1 MSRNHLS
8 VWRIEVRGLVQ
19 GVGFRPFVWR
29 LAHTLE
35 LAGTVRN
42 TPRGVII
49 EIASNRQTRDHF
61 ISRMQ
66 AELPK
71 LARIDDVSIM
81 AAPDQ
86 AVRSGFTIL
95 ASLDGEVAA
104 AITPDAA
111 TCVACADEILDP
123 ANRRFSYAF
132 ANCTHCGPR
141 LTIMRKIPY
150 DRANTAMSK
159 FPMCRACRDEY
170 EDTADRRFHA
180 EPIACAQCGPG
191 LWLESADGPMPVLPG
206 DEIATAA
213 RLLSSGGIL
222 ALKGL
227 GGFHIACRADN
238 DAVIERLRRQK
249 RRDAKPFAVMAR
261 SLEHIALYAQLN
273 ATEADWLSSPSG
285 PIVLLKVRSPSS
297 LPSIIAPD
305 QDRIGFMLPTTPL
318 HLLLMEAIG
327 TTLVMTSANMSGEP
341 QFIDNDTARSQL
353 FNIADAIL
361 FHDRDIE
368 NRVDDSVVRHDATGL
383 TILRRARGHAPAPL
397 LLPDL
402 FYGKA
407 PVFATGAD
415 IKSAFCIAANGEA
428 IISQHLGDLDEP
440 ATLGEYERTAKLYM
454 ELFGHRPQVVACD
467 MHPAY
472 RSARLAHMLAGE
484 FNAVLFPV
492 QHHHAHLAA
501 CMAENHAENGA
512 TLGIILDG
520 AGYGTDG
527 TIWGGEFLAG
537 NYSGFQRVAH
547 FQPVPLLGGDKA
559 AIEPWRNA
567 YAHLRLALGDGFT
580 EGEFK
585 DLPVMRQL
593 SAKPIAVL
601 ESLMLNRRLA
611 PLSSSAGRL
620 FDAFATMIGAAPM
633 FVSYEGQTGMR
644 LETLAGPHM
653 EAAVPFDMHSPLD
666 GAIISWRGLWNAA
679 LRDLNGGADA
689 GHLSARFHQTL
700 IKIVSDMAI
709 HQHHVTGID
718 RIALSGGVFQN
729 RLLLQGVHAV
739 LEKHGLQVLVQ
750 HAVPANDGG
759 IALGQAAIAM
769 AAQT

>member
-1 MSRNHLS
+1 MSRHDLS

-19 GVGFRPFVWR
+19 GVGFRPVVWR
-29 LAHTLE
+29 LAQVLE

-42 TPRGVII
+42 TPRGVIM
-49 EIASNRQTRDHF
+49 EIASNSQTRDHF
-61 ISRMQ
+61 ISRLRS
-66 AELPK
+66 ELPR

-86 AVRSGFTIL
+86 AMPSGFTIL
-95 ASLDGEVAA
+95 ESLDGKVAA

-111 TCVACADEILDP
+111 ICPTCADDVLDP
-123 ANRRFSYAF
+123 ANRRFGYAF

-159 FPMCRACRDEY
+159 FPMCLACRDEY

-206 DEIATAA
+206 DEIAATA
-213 RLLSSGGIL
+213 RLLRSGGIV

-238 DAVIERLRRQK
+238 EAVIGRLRRQK

-261 SLEHIALYAQLN
+261 DLEHIALHAQVN
-273 ATEADWLSSPSG
+273 ATEADWLTSPSG
-285 PIVLLKVRSPSS
+285 PIVLLKARSPSS

-327 TTLVMTSANMSGEP
+327 TALVMTSANMSGEP
-341 QFIDNDTARSQL
+341 QFIDNGTACSQL

-368 NRVDDSVVRHDATGL
+368 NRVDDSVVRHDTTGP
-383 TILRRARGHAPAPL
+383 TIIRRARGYAPAPL
-397 LLPDL
+397 LLPQL

-407 PVFATGAD
+407 PVFAAGAD
-415 IKSAFCIAANGEA
+415 IKSAFCIAENGEA

-440 ATLGEYERTAKLYM
+440 ATLGEYRRTAELYM
-454 ELFGHRPQVVACD
+454 ELFEHRPQMIAHD
-467 MHPAY
+467 MHPSY
-472 RSARLAHMLAGE
+472 RSAGLAHMLAGE

-501 CMAENHAENGA
+501 CMAENHSENGA

-559 AIEPWRNA
+559 ATEPWRNA
-567 YAHLRLALGDGFT
+567 YAHLRLALGNGFT

-593 SAKPIAVL
+593 STKPIVVL
-601 ESLMLNRRLA
+601 ESLMHNRRLA

-620 FDAFATMIGAAPM
+620 FDAFAFIIDAVQMH
-633 FVSYEGQTGMR
+633 VSYEGQSGMR

-653 EAAVPFDMHSPLD
+653 ETARPFDVHSPLN
-666 GAIISWRGLWNAA
+666 GSIISWRGLWYSV
-679 LRDLNGGADA
+679 LHQLKRGADA
-689 GHLSARFHQTL
+689 GHLSARFHQSL

-709 HQHHVTGID
+709 HQHHVTSID

-729 RLLLQGVHAV
+729 RLLLQGVHAA
-739 LEKHGLQVLVQ
+739 LEKHGLQVLVH

-759 IALGQAAIAM
+759 IALGQAAVAM
-769 AAQT
+769 ANQT

>member
-1 MSRNHLS
+1 MLRNHVS
-8 VWRIEVRGLVQ
+8 VWRLEVRGLVQ

-29 LAHTLE
+29 LAHALE
-35 LAGTVRN
+35 LAGSVRN

-49 EIASNRQTRDHF
+49 EIASDPQTRDSL
-61 ISRMQ
+61 ISSLR
-66 AELPK
+66 AELPR
-71 LARIDDVSIM
+71 LARIDDISIM

-86 AVRSGFTIL
+86 AMPSGFTIL
-95 ASLDGEVAA
+95 DSLDGKVAA

-111 TCVACADEILDP
+111 ICHACSDDVLEP
-123 ANRRFSYAF
+123 VNRRFGYAF

-141 LTIMRKIPY
+141 LTIVRKIPY

-159 FPMCRACRDEY
+159 FPMCQACRCEY

-191 LWLESADGPMPVLPG
+191 LWLESADGRLPVLPG
-206 DEIATAA
+206 DEIAAA
-213 RLLSSGGIL
+213 ASLLGSGGIV

-227 GGFHIACRADN
+227 GGFHVACRADN
-238 DAVIERLRRQK
+238 EAVIQRLRHRK

-261 SLEHIALYAQLN
+261 NVEQIALYARIS
-273 ATEADWLSSPSG
+273 AAEASLLSSPAG
-285 PIVLLKVRSPSS
+285 PIVLLEARSPSL
-297 LPSIIAPD
+297 LPPVIAPD

-318 HLLLMEAIG
+318 HLLLMEAVGSI
-327 TTLVMTSANMSGEP
+327 LVMTSANMSGEP
-341 QFIDNDTARSQL
+341 QFIDNGTAGSQL

-361 FHDRDIE
+361 FHNRDIE
-368 NRVDDSVVRHDATGL
+368 NRADDSVVRFDTTGP
-383 TILRRARGHAPAPL
+383 TILRRARGYAPAPL
-397 LLPDL
+397 LLPQL
-402 FYGKA
+402 FHGKA

-415 IKSAFCIAANGEA
+415 IKAAFCLAENGGA
-428 IISQHLGDLDEP
+428 ILSQHLGDLDEP
-440 ATLGEYERTAKLYM
+440 ATLGEYRRTADLYM
-454 ELFGHRPQVVACD
+454 ELFEHRPDVIAHD

-472 RSARLAHMLAGE
+472 RSAKLAHTLAAE
-484 FNAVLFPV
+484 FNALLLPV

-501 CMAENHAENGA
+501 CMAENHSQNIA

-537 NYSGFQRVAH
+537 NYSGYQRVAH

-559 AIEPWRNA
+559 ATEPWRNA
-567 YAHLRLALGDGFT
+567 YAHLQLALGKGFT

-593 SAKPIAVL
+593 ATKPIMVL
-601 ESLMLNRRLA
+601 ESLMLNPRLA

-620 FDAFATMIGAAPM
+620 FDAFASIIGVAQM
-633 FVSYEGQTGMR
+633 NVSYEGQTGMR
-644 LETLAGPHM
+644 LETLAGPQM
-653 EAAVPFDMHSPLD
+653 ETATPFDMLSPLD
-666 GAIISWRGLWNAA
+666 ASIISWHRLWHCV
-679 LRDLNGGADA
+679 LHELKRGADA
-689 GHLSARFHQTL
+689 GHLSARFHQSL

-709 HQHHVTGID
+709 HQHNVTGID

-729 RLLLQGVHAV
+729 SLLLQGVHAA
-739 LEKHGLQVLVQ
+739 LEKHGLQVLV
-750 HAVPANDGG
+750 HHSVPANDGG

-769 AAQT
+769 ANQN

>member
-1 MSRNHLS
+1 M
-8 VWRIEVRGLVQ
+8 RGLVQ
-19 GVGFRPFVWR
+19 GVGFRPFIWR
-29 LAHTLE
+29 LAHALE

-49 EIASNRQTRDHF
+49 EIAASPQTRDHF
-61 ISRMQ
+61 ISRLH

-71 LARIDDVSIM
+71 LARVDDVSIM
-81 AAPDQ
+81 PAPDQ
-86 AVRSGFTIL
+86 AFPSGFTIL
-95 ASLDGEVAA
+95 PSLDGKVSA

-111 TCVACADEILDP
+111 ICVACADEILDP
-123 ANRRFSYAF
+123 ANRRFGYAF

-141 LTIMRKIPY
+141 LTIVRKIPY

-159 FPMCRACRDEY
+159 FPMCRVCRDEY
-170 EDTADRRFHA
+170 EDTGDRRFHA
-180 EPIACAQCGPG
+180 EPIACAQCGPQ
-191 LWLESADGPMPVLPG
+191 LWLESPDGAISVLPG

-213 RLLSSGGIL
+213 RLLNSGGIV

-261 SLEHIALYAQLN
+261 SLEHIALYAQIN
-273 ATEADWLSSPSG
+273 AAEADWLSSPSA
-285 PIVLLKVRSPSS
+285 PIVLLKVRLPSS

-318 HLLLMEAIG
+318 HLLLMEAVG
-327 TTLVMTSANMSGEP
+327 TILLMTSANMSGEP

-368 NRVDDSVVRHDATGL
+368 NRVDDSVVRDDVTGL

-397 LLPDL
+397 ILPQL
-402 FYGKA
+402 SHAKA
-407 PVFATGAD
+407 PVFAAGAD

-440 ATLGEYERTAKLYM
+440 ATLGEYARTARLYL
-454 ELFGHRPQVVACD
+454 ELFEHRPQVIAHD

-472 RSARLAHMLAGE
+472 RSAGLAHALASE
-484 FNAVLFPV
+484 FNAVLVPV

-501 CMAENHAENGA
+501 CMAENRAENDA

-527 TIWGGEFLAG
+527 TIWGGEFLVG
-537 NYSGFQRVAH
+537 NYNGFQRVAY

-559 AIEPWRNA
+559 ATEPWRNA
-567 YAHLRLALGDGFT
+567 YAHLRVALGTGFI

-585 DLPVMRQL
+585 DLPVMREL
-593 SAKPIAVL
+593 ATKPMAVL
-601 ESLMLNRRLA
+601 ENLMRNPRLA

-620 FDAFATMIGAAPM
+620 FDGFASIIGAAQVH
-633 FVSYEGQTGMR
+633 VSYEGQTGMR

-653 EAAVPFDMHSPLD
+653 ETATPFEMRLPLD
-666 GAIISWRGLWNAA
+666 GSIISWRGLWHSV
-679 LRDLNGGADA
+679 LLDLKRGAEA
-689 GHLSARFHQTL
+689 GHLSARFHQSL

-709 HQHHVTGID
+709 QQHRLTGID
-718 RIALSGGVFQN
+718 RVALSGGVFQN
-729 RLLLQGVHAV
+729 RLLLQGVHAA
-739 LEKHGLQVLVQ
+739 LEKHGLEVFVH

-759 IALGQAAIAM
+759 IALGQAAVAM
-769 AAQT
+769 ASQT